1 MLSIDTIIEQ
11 AIAENSLNQLEAE
24 RQIERNIF
32 TALHENLA
40 LDKIETIITDIIKK
54 YACG

>member
-1 MLSIDTIIEQ
+1 VLSIDTIIEQ